1 MLGHILPRI
10 GVHNWSHKGIAQ
22 LFSGIKQNG
31 YEFIYLSARPIGFS
45 NQTKRYINGLNQ
57 SGYEMP
63 EGPVILSP
71 DRTAKALYREII

>member
-10 GVHNWSHKGIAQ
+10 GFHDWSHNGIAK

-45 NQTKRYINGLNQ
+45 NQTKGYIKGLN
-57 SGYEMP
+57 
-63 EGPVILSP
+63 
-71 DRTAKALYREII
+71 